1 MNYISTRNKQVK
13 TTAAGAIS
21 QGISVEGGL
30 FVPDTFPVFTK
41 EDFQKLCE
49 LDYIGRA
56 KYVLKNF
63 LNDFTDDEIDYC
75 VKGAYTGSFD
85 NEQPAPISLLGENA
99 NVLELWHGPTCA
111 FKDLALQLLPYLLT
125 TSAKK
130 VSKGKKIVILVAT
143 SGDTGKAALEGF
155 CDVENTEIMV
165 FYPSDGVSP
174 MQKLQMD
181 SQKGE
186 NVHVCAIKGNFD
198 DAQTGV
204 KKIFTNNDVKA
215 KLSENNMQFSSAN
228 SINWGRLAPQI
239 VYYVSAYCDLL
250 KREGDY
256 LKDGFNIVVPTGNFG
271 NILAAYYAKK
281 MGVPV
286 KKLICAS
293 NANNVLTD
301 FINTG
306 KYDRNR
312 SFFTTISPSM
322 DILISS
328 NLERM
333 LFELS
338 GEDDTAVAAMQKDL
352 SDSGTFT
359 VSDEIK
365 AKMNEVFWG
374 GCCDDAN
381 TLKTIGDLFSE
392 YGYLCDTHTAV
403 AMNVYKQYVEKTG
416 DDIPTVIASTASPYK
431 FAASVLD
438 AVSDKKGENEF
449 DTVRVLSKETKT
461 EIPAPIAAL
470 ENATVRFNEICEK
483 ENMLNAVYSALNIE

>member
-1 MNYISTRNKQVK
+1 MNYISTRDKSVK
-13 TTAAGAIS
+13 VTAAMAIS
-21 QGISVEGGL
+21 QGISNEGGL
-30 FVPDTFPVFTK
+30 FVPDTFK
-41 EDFQKLCE
+41 MLQKSDFEKLCK

-56 KYVLKNF
+56 NYILSTF
-63 LNDFTDDEIDYC
+63 LNDFTAEEVEYC

-85 NEQPAPISLLGENA
+85 NEQPAPISLIGKNA
-99 NVLELWHGPTCA
+99 NILELWHGPTCA
-111 FKDLALQLLPYLLT
+111 FKDLALQVLPYLLT

-130 VSKGKKIVILVAT
+130 VSGGKKIVILVAT

-204 KKIFTNNDVKA
+204 KKIFTDNNVKE
-215 KLSENNMQFSSAN
+215 KLAENNMQFSSAN

-239 VYYVSAYCDLL
+239 VYYISAYCDMLN
-250 KREGDY
+250 RGEDY
-256 LKDGFNIVVPTGNFG
+256 LKDGFNVVVPTGNFG

-281 MGVPV
+281 MGVPIN
-286 KKLICAS
+286 KLICAS

-312 SFFTTISPSM
+312 NFFTTISPSM

-338 GEDDTAVAAMQKDL
+338 GNDDKAVAEMQADLAKD
-352 SDSGTFT
+352 GTFT
-359 VSDEIK
+359 VSEEVK
-365 AKMNEVFWG
+365 AKMNELFFG
-374 GCCDDAN
+374 GCCDDEA
-381 TLKTIGDLFSE
+381 TLATINKYFSE
-392 YGYLCDTHTAV
+392 YGYLSDTHTAV
-403 AMNVYKQYVEKTG
+403 ALNVYEQYVAKTG
-416 DDIPTVIASTASPYK
+416 DDRPTVIASTASPYK
-431 FAASVLD
+431 FANSVLS
-438 AVSDKKGENEF
+438 AVSDKTANSEF
-449 DTVRVLSKETKT
+449 DTVRLLSKVTST
-461 EIPAPIAAL
+461 EIPAPINAL
-470 ENATVRFNEICEK
+470 ENANVRFKEICEK
-483 ENMLNAVYSALNIE
+483 EDMLNAVYKALGI

>member
-1 MNYISTRNKQVK
+1 MNYISTRDKSVK
-13 TTAAGAIS
+13 VTAAMAIS
-21 QGISVEGGL
+21 QGISNEGGL
-30 FVPDTFPVFTK
+30 FVPDTFK
-41 EDFQKLCE
+41 MLEKSDFEKLCS

-56 KYVLKNF
+56 NYILSTF
-63 LNDFTDDEIDYC
+63 LNDFTAEEVEYC

-85 NEQPAPISLLGENA
+85 NEQPAPISLIGKNA
-99 NVLELWHGPTCA
+99 NILELWHGPTCA
-111 FKDLALQLLPYLLT
+111 FKDLALQVLPYLLT

-130 VSKGKKIVILVAT
+130 VSGGKKIVILVAT

-155 CDVENTEIMV
+155 CNVENTEIMV

-204 KKIFTNNDVKA
+204 KKIFTNNLVKE
-215 KLSENNMQFSSAN
+215 KLADNNMQFSSAN

-239 VYYVSAYCDLL
+239 VYYISAYCDMLN
-250 KREGDY
+250 RGEDY
-256 LKDGFNIVVPTGNFG
+256 LNNGFNVVVPTGNFG

-281 MGVPV
+281 MGVPIN
-286 KKLICAS
+286 KLICAS

-312 SFFTTISPSM
+312 NFFTTISPSM

-338 GEDDTAVAAMQKDL
+338 GNDDKAVAKMQADL
-352 SDSGTFT
+352 SKDGTFT
-359 VSDEIK
+359 VSEEVK
-365 AKMNEVFWG
+365 AKMNELFFG
-374 GCCDDAN
+374 GCCDDHA
-381 TLKTIGDLFSE
+381 TIATINKYFSE
-392 YGYLCDTHTAV
+392 YGYLADTHTAV
-403 AMNVYKQYVEKTG
+403 ALNVYEQYLNKTG
-416 DDIPTVIASTASPYK
+416 DDRPTVIASTASPYK
-431 FAASVLD
+431 FANSVLS
-438 AVSDKKGENEF
+438 AVSDKKADSEF
-449 DTVRVLSKETKT
+449 QTVRLLADVTST
-461 EIPAPIAAL
+461 EVPAPINAL
-470 ENATVRFNEICEK
+470 ENATVRFKEICEK
-483 ENMLNAVYSALNIE
+483 EDMLEAVYKALGI

>member
-1 MNYISTRNKQVK
+1 
-13 TTAAGAIS
+13 
-21 QGISVEGGL
+21 
-30 FVPDTFPVFTK
+30 
-41 EDFQKLCE
+41 
-49 LDYIGRA
+49 
-56 KYVLKNF
+56 
-63 LNDFTDDEIDYC
+63 
-75 VKGAYTGSFD
+75 
-85 NEQPAPISLLGENA
+85 
-99 NVLELWHGPTCA
+99 
-111 FKDLALQLLPYLLT
+111 
-125 TSAKK
+125 
-130 VSKGKKIVILVAT
+130 VSGGKKIVILVAT

-181 SQKGE
+181 SQKGA

-204 KKIFTNNDVKA
+204 KKIFTNNEVKE
-215 KLSENNMQFSSAN
+215 KLAENNMQFSSAN

-239 VYYVSAYCDLL
+239 VYYVSAYCDMLE
-250 KREGDY
+250 RGEDY

-286 KKLICAS
+286 NKLICAS

-312 SFFTTISPSM
+312 KFFTTISPSM

-338 GEDDTAVAAMQKDL
+338 GNDDKAVAKMQNDL
-352 SDSGTFT
+352 SESGIFT
-359 VSDEIK
+359 VSEDVK
-365 AKMNEVFWG
+365 AKMTDLFYG
-374 GCCDDAN
+374 GCCDDNA
-381 TLKTIGDLFSE
+381 TVDTIKELFAE

-403 AMNVYKQYVEKTG
+403 AMNVYKQYVTETG
-416 DDIPTVIASTASPYK
+416 DDRPTVIASTASPYK
-431 FAASVLD
+431 FANSVLEALGAELSGD
-438 AVSDKKGENEF
+438 EF
-449 DTVRVLSKETKT
+449 KNAEMLADITNVLMPK
-461 EIPAPIAAL
+461 PLAAL
-470 ENATVRFNEICEK
+470 KNAKPRFKNLCEK
-483 ENMLNAVYSALNIE
+483 QDMVDVVLKNLGL

>member
-1 MNYISTRNKQVK
+1 MAYISTRDKSVK
-13 TTAAGAIS
+13 VTAAKAIS
-21 QGISVEGGL
+21 QGISNEGGL
-30 FVPDTFPVFTK
+30 FVPESFPKFTA
-41 EDFQKLCE
+41 EDFKTLST

-56 KYVLKNF
+56 KYILKQF
-63 LNDFTDDEIDYC
+63 LDDFSEEEVDYC

-85 NEQPAPISLLGENA
+85 NEQPAPIALIGENA
-99 NVLELWHGPTCA
+99 NILELWHGPTCA
-111 FKDLALQLLPYLLT
+111 FKDLALQLLPFLLT

-130 VSKGKKIVILVAT
+130 VSGGKKIVILVAT

-181 SQKGE
+181 SQKGA

-204 KKIFTNNDVKA
+204 KKIFTNNEVKE
-215 KLSENNMQFSSAN
+215 KLAENNMQFSSAN

-239 VYYVSAYCDLL
+239 VYYVSAYCDMLE
-250 KREGDY
+250 RGEDY

-286 KKLICAS
+286 NKLICAS

-312 SFFTTISPSM
+312 KFFTTISPSM

-338 GEDDTAVAAMQKDL
+338 GNDDKAVAKMQNDL
-352 SDSGTFT
+352 SESGIFT
-359 VSDEIK
+359 VSEDVK
-365 AKMNEVFWG
+365 AKMTDLFYG
-374 GCCDDAN
+374 GCCDDNA
-381 TLKTIGDLFSE
+381 TVDTIKELFAE

-403 AMNVYKQYVEKTG
+403 AMNVYKQYVTETA
-416 DDIPTVIASTASPYK
+416 DDRPTVIASTASPYK
-431 FAASVLD
+431 FAASVLS
-438 AVSDKKGENEF
+438 AVSDKTADSEF
-449 DTVRVLSKETKT
+449 DTVKLLSSETKT

-470 ENATVRFNEICEK
+470 ETAEVRFKNLCEK
-483 ENMLNAVYSALNIE
+483 DEMLESVYKALGI

>member
-1 MNYISTRNKQVK
+1 MNYISTRDKSVK
-13 TTAAGAIS
+13 VTAAQAIS

-30 FVPDTFPVFTK
+30 FVPDTFPVLTDK
-41 EDFQKLCE
+41 DFGEISK
-49 LDYIGRA
+49 LDYVGRA
-56 KYVLKNF
+56 KYILENF
-63 LNDFTDDEIDYC
+63 LNDFTEEEVDYC

-85 NEQPAPISLLGENA
+85 NEQPAPISLIGKNA
-99 NVLELWHGPTCA
+99 NILELWHGPTCA

-130 VSKGKKIVILVAT
+130 VSNGKKIVILVAT

-155 CDVENTEIMV
+155 CDVEDTEIMV

-204 KKIFTNNDVKA
+204 KKIFTDNSVK
-215 KLSENNMQFSSAN
+215 KVLEDNNMQFSSAN

-239 VYYVSAYCDLL
+239 VYYISAYCDMIS
-250 KREGDY
+250 RGED

-286 KKLICAS
+286 NKLICAS

-338 GEDDTAVAAMQKDL
+338 GNDDREVAKMQNDL
-352 SDSGTFT
+352 SESGIFT
-359 VSDEIK
+359 ANEEIK
-365 AKMNEVFWG
+365 AKMGELFWG
-374 GCCDDAN
+374 GCCDDKA
-381 TLKTIGDLFSE
+381 TLETIKELFSE

-403 AMNVYKQYVEKTG
+403 AMNVYKQYVKTTG
-416 DDIPTVIASTASPYK
+416 DDRATVIASTASPYK
-431 FAASVLD
+431 FANSVLS
-438 AVSDKKGENEF
+438 AVSDKKAESEF
-449 DTVRVLSKETKT
+449 DTVRLLAEETKT
-461 EIPAPIAAL
+461 EIPEPIKAL
-470 ENATVRFNEICEK
+470 ENANVRFKEICEK
-483 ENMLNAVYSALNIE
+483 EDMLKAVYKALGI

>member
-1 MNYISTRNKQVK
+1 MNYISTRDKSVK
-13 TTAAGAIS
+13 VTAAEAIS

-30 FVPDTFPVFTK
+30 FVPDTFPVLAS
-41 EDFQKLCE
+41 EDFKNLCG

-56 KYVLKNF
+56 KYILGSF
-63 LNDFTDDEIDYC
+63 LNDFTETEVDYC

-85 NEQPAPISLLGENA
+85 NELPAPISLIGENA
-99 NVLELWHGPTCA
+99 NILELWHGPTCA

-130 VSKGKKIVILVAT
+130 VSGGKKIVILVAT

-204 KKIFTNNDVKA
+204 KKIFTDNAVKE
-215 KLSENNMQFSSAN
+215 KLAENNMQFSSAN

-239 VYYVSAYCDLL
+239 VYYISAYCDMLS
-250 KREGDY
+250 RGEDY

-286 KKLICAS
+286 NKLICAS

-338 GEDDTAVAAMQKDL
+338 GNDDKAVAKMQNDL
-352 SDSGTFT
+352 SSSGTFT
-359 VSDEIK
+359 VSDDIK
-365 AKMNEVFWG
+365 NAMGELFFG
-374 GCCDDAN
+374 GCCDDEA
-381 TLKTIGDLFSE
+381 TLKTIDELFKE

-416 DDIPTVIASTASPYK
+416 DDRPTVIASTASPYK
-431 FAASVLD
+431 FANSVLS
-438 AVSDKKGENEF
+438 AVSDKKGESEF
-449 DTVRVLSKETKT
+449 DTVRLLSDETKT
-461 EIPAPIAAL
+461 AIPKPIEAL
-470 ENATVRFNEICEK
+470 ENASVRFKELCEK
-483 ENMLNAVYSALNIE
+483 EEMLQAVYNALGI

>member
-1 MNYISTRNKQVK
+1 MNYISTRDKSVK
-13 TTAAGAIS
+13 VTAAQAIS

-30 FVPDTFPVFTK
+30 FVPDTFPTFTK
-41 EDFQKLCE
+41 EDFEKISK
-49 LDYIGRA
+49 LDYVGRA
-56 KYVLKNF
+56 KYILSGF
-63 LNDFTDDEIDYC
+63 LNDFTAEEVDYC

-85 NEQPAPISLLGENA
+85 NEQPAPISLIGKNA

-130 VSKGKKIVILVAT
+130 VSNGKKIVILVAT

-155 CDVENTEIMV
+155 CDVENTEILV

-204 KKIFTNNDVKA
+204 KNIFTNNEVKE
-215 KLSENNMQFSSAN
+215 KLAENNMQFSSAN

-239 VYYVSAYCDLL
+239 VYYISAYCDMLS
-250 KREGDY
+250 RGEDY

-286 KKLICAS
+286 NKLICAS

-312 SFFTTISPSM
+312 NFFTTISPSM

-338 GEDDTAVAAMQKDL
+338 GNDDAAVAKMQSDL
-352 SDSGTFT
+352 SKDGVFT
-359 VSDEIK
+359 VNDDIK
-365 AKMNEVFWG
+365 QKMGKLFFG
-374 GCCDDAN
+374 GCCDDEA
-381 TLKTIGDLFSE
+381 TIATIKELFDE

-431 FAASVLD
+431 FANSVLS
-438 AVSDKKGENEF
+438 AVSDQKAETEF
-449 DTVRVLSKETKT
+449 DTVRLLSEVTAT
-461 EIPAPIAAL
+461 DIPQPIKAL
-470 ENATVRFNEICEK
+470 ENAQVRFKEICEK
-483 ENMLNAVYSALNIE
+483 ENMLFAVYNALGI